1 MTPATFSP
9 ATRPDA
15 WEPVVSSPKG
25 GNGAR
30 LEFRPFPLL
39 SHPHVQTLLGH
50 LLPGPVVSL
59 PTREVVIRLPDG
71 DGLMLHDNTPPGWL
85 PGDRMAL
92 VLHGL
97 TGSHDSPG
105 VERIAARLL
114 AQSQRT
120 VRLDLRGA
128 GKGLPLARRF
138 YHAGRSEDVRA
149 ALDEMHRWSPA
160 SLIALIGVS
169 LGGNLALKA
178 AGEMVEHPL
187 PYLERVAAMNP
198 PIDVHR
204 CAALMAHPRNR
215 VYDRYFVNLLVKDA
229 WQRQRYFPDLPPLG
243 FPRRMTTRLFDDL
256 YTAPRNG
263 FADALDYYRRS
274 SSLPLIG
281 RITVPTLILTAR
293 DDPFIAVE
301 PFDGLRAP
309 KSVTVNILPH
319 GGHIGFVGW
328 DGSGGVRWAESRV
341 VDWVVKEGQS

>member
-1 MTPATFSP
+1 MTPATVSP
-9 ATRPDA
+9 TTRPDHR
-15 WEPVVSSPKG
+15 EPVVSSPGG

-30 LEFRPFPLL
+30 LPFRPLPLL
-39 SHPHVQTLLGH
+39 GHPHVQTLLGH
-50 LLPGPVVSL
+50 LLPGPVVSM
-59 PTREVVIRLPDG
+59 PTREFVIRLPDG
-71 DGLMLHDNTPPGWL
+71 DGLMLHDNTPNGWL

-97 TGSHDSPG
+97 TGAHDSPG
-105 VERIAARLL
+105 VERIASRLL
-114 AQSQRT
+114 AQGLRT
-120 VRLDLRGA
+120 VRLDQRGA
-128 GKGLPLARRF
+128 GKGLPLARRC

-149 ALDEMHRWSPA
+149 ALEEMHRWSPA
-160 SLIALIGVS
+160 SPIALVGVS

-178 AGEMVEHPL
+178 AGEMGEHPI

-204 CAALMAHPRNR
+204 CAVLMAQPRNR
-215 VYDRYFVNLLVKDA
+215 VYDQYFVNLLVKDA
-229 WQRQRYFPDLPPLG
+229 WQRQRYFPDLPPLA

-309 KSVTVNILPH
+309 ENVTVNILPH

-328 DGSGGVRWAESRV
+328 DGSGVVRWAESRV
-341 VDWVVKEGQS
+341 VDWVTSEGQR